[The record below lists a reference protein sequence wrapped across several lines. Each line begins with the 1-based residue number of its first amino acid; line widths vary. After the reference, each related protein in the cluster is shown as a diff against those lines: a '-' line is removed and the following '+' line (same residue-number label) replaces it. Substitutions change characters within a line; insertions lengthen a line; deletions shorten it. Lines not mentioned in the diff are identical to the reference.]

1 MGGMKIIQKTLSNG
15 LRVIFVPQKEAVTAT
30 ILTLVGTGSNKEIK
44 RQNGLSHFLEHV
56 CFKGTPTRPTAKQ
69 INEGF
74 EQIGAI
80 TNAFTSDEYTGYYA
94 KSHPRHIETIVEMVG
109 DIVIN
114 AMIPSEEIE
123 KEKGVIIEEL
133 NMYEDMPTAKVME
146 VLATLLYG
154 DTPAGRS
161 IGGTKETVRSFTRA
175 DIVRYKNTH
184 YTAKNTVVAVVGAFD
199 EKKVIDA
206 LKKTFALFSKGE
218 KGVYS
223 PVRAST
229 RTEIVTAIT
238 KPIDQ
243 THIAIGFP
251 TVPLGHK
258 DAPALSLLA
267 TILGGGMSSQL
278 FHLLREEMGVAYYVR
293 AEQEPHSTHGEFIIT
308 AGVDTKRVGEVLR
321 AITHVLKERK
331 TVLVPKAELSKARE
345 YNIGMLGMGLEAT
358 DMVAG
363 FCASQLILT
372 GKIRTPNILAK
383 EYMKVTPEDIAR
395 VANDIFKAKRVRLS
409 IVGPKTATDGFDAL
423 ITDL

>member
-1 MGGMKIIQKTLSNG
+1 MKIVNKTLSSG
-15 LRVIFVPQKEAVTAT
+15 LRVILVPQKDAVTAT
-30 ILTLVGTGSNKEIK
+30 MLTLVGTGSNKETK

-69 INEGF
+69 INEAF

-94 KSHPRHIETIVEMVG
+94 KSHPRHIETLVEMVG

-114 AMIPSEEIE
+114 ATIPSEEVE

-146 VLATLLYG
+146 SLAALLYG

-184 YTAKNTVVAVVGAFD
+184 YTTKNTVVAVVGAFD
-199 EKKVIDA
+199 EKKVINA
-206 LKKTFALFSKGE
+206 VKKTFASFSKGE
-218 KGVYS
+218 KGIYA
-223 PVRAST
+223 PVRASA
-229 RTEIVTAIT
+229 RTERVATIA

-293 AEQEPHSTHGEFIIT
+293 AEQEPHSTHGEFTIT
-308 AGVDTKRVGEVLR
+308 AGVDTKRVDEVLH
-321 AITHVLKERK
+321 AIIRVLKERK
-331 TVLVPKAELSKARE
+331 TALVPLTELSKARE

-363 FCASQLILT
+363 FCASQLLLT
-372 GKIRTPNILAK
+372 GKIRTPDMIAK

-395 VANDIFKAKRVRLS
+395 VAKDIFKPNRIRLS
-409 IVGPKTATDGFDAL
+409 IVGPTVKKDGFETL

>member
-1 MGGMKIIQKTLSNG
+1 MKIVNKTLSSG
-15 LRVIFVPQKEAVTAT
+15 LRVVLVPQKDAVTAT
-30 ILTLVGTGSNKEIK
+30 MLTLVGVGSNKETK

-56 CFKGTPTRPTAKQ
+56 CFKGTLKRPSAKQ
-69 INEGF
+69 INEEF

-94 KSHPRHIETIVEMVG
+94 KGHPRHIEKLVEMVG
-109 DIVIN
+109 DVVIN
-114 AMIPSEEIE
+114 ATIPDVEVA

-133 NMYEDMPTAKVME
+133 NMYEDMPQAKVME
-146 VLATLLYG
+146 TLSALLYG

-175 DIVRYKNTH
+175 DIVRYKSTH
-184 YTAKNTVVAVVGAFD
+184 YTTENTVVAVVGAFD
-199 EKKVIDA
+199 EKTVMSAI
-206 LKKTFALFSKGE
+206 KKTFAAFPKGE
-218 KGVYS
+218 KGAYPKVS
-223 PVRAST
+223 AST
-229 RTEIVTAIT
+229 RTETVSAIA

-258 DAPALSLLA
+258 DGPALSLLA

-278 FHLLREEMGVAYYVR
+278 FHMLREELGVAYYVR
-293 AEQEPHSTHGEFIIT
+293 AEQDPHSTHGEFTIT
-308 AGVDTKRVGEVLR
+308 AGIDTKRVAEVLI
-321 AITHVLKERK
+321 AIIRVLKERK
-331 TVLVPKAELSKARE
+331 TALVPATELSKARE

-363 FCASQLILT
+363 FYASQLLLT
-372 GKIRTPNILAK
+372 GKIRTPEMVAK

-395 VANDIFKAKRVRLS
+395 VAKGIFTAKRARLS
-409 IVGPKTATDGFDAL
+409 IVGPTIATDEFEAL
-423 ITDL
+423 LKDL